1 MMTKQSERA
10 LNLGE
15 GSIPSLM
22 IRLALPSVIAQTIN
36 MLYNMVDRM
45 YIGAIPDVGAYAL
58 TGVGLTLP
66 LITLISAFSSLFGT
80 GGAPLASI
88 KLGEGNE
95 KAAGRILGVSAF
107 MLMCT
112 SAILFL
118 FIQLAMNPLLIAFGA
133 SENTLPYAGEYL
145 RIYLFGTAFVQLVM
159 GLNPFISAQG
169 CAKEAML
176 SVVIGAVLN
185 IALDPLFIFTLG
197 MGVRGAA
204 LATVLSRYVECAIIM
219 IWTHRHKLQAP
230 FIEGAYRSML
240 VPLHLVGD
248 IFRKGMPL
256 LVNEFLWSA
265 GMATLN
271 QAYSTRGLAVV
282 ASMNICSTISNLFNV
297 VWLSMGTVVAIMV
310 GQQLGASE
318 FDRAKTTVRRL
329 MLVSLAGAV
338 AIGVV
343 MIAFAPLFPRLYNTT
358 EEVRYIASRLLMIVA
373 LAGPVNSFCHCC
385 YFTLRSGGKTWITFL
400 FDSAYLWVLSI
411 PLARL
416 LTGATLWPILPI
428 YVICTFVDVL
438 KALAGGI
445 LIKKVYGSTISSATT
460 EYTKTTAKP
469 GNSMILSM
477 LLPVFI
483 IPRFRDGT
491 PQQGCA
497 DTNLNP
503 WQNPA
508 LQRAVIFVFI
518 DCICRAL
525 FKH

>member
-1 MMTKQSERA
+1 MHSPGLIMMTKQSERA

-204 LATVLSRYVECAIIM
+204 LATVISQGFSFLWVLCFLSGRQARIRLTRSNLRFDRQIFMRTISLGVSPFTMTFTESAIQVVLNRGMMLYGGDMYVGTMTIISSVVHLFS
-219 IWTHRHKLQAP
+219 T
-230 FIEGAYRSML
+230 
-240 VPLHLVGD
+240 PLHGYTHGVQ
-248 IFRKGMPL
+248 PL
-256 LVNEFLWSA
+256 LSFNYGA
-265 GMATLN
+265 GNIDRVRRAFRLLLL
-271 QAYSTRGLAVV
+271 ST
-282 ASMNICSTISNLFNV
+282 
-297 VWLSMGTVVAIMV
+297 VAITMSYCA
-310 GQQLGASE
+310 LIE
-318 FDRAKTTVRRL
+318 
-329 MLVSLAGAV
+329 
-338 AIGVV
+338 
-343 MIAFAPLFPRLYNTT
+343 LFPRPFIRLFAHDEALIELT
-358 EEVRYIASRLLMIVA
+358 VRGLRIYAAGLGIFGLQNAVQSMFVGLGQAKISFFIAVLRKVILL
-373 LAGPVNSFCHCC
+373 
-385 YFTLRSGGKTWITFL
+385 
-400 FDSAYLWVLSI
+400 I
-411 PLARL
+411 PLAL
-416 LTGATLWPILPI
+416 VLPHFIGVNGVYLAEPIADI
-428 YVICTFVDVL
+428 T
-438 KALAGGI
+438 
-445 LIKKVYGSTISSATT
+445 SATT
-460 EYTKTTAKP
+460 ATCLMLYHF
-469 GNSMILSM
+469 GRILK
-477 LLPVFI
+477 
-483 IPRFRDGT
+483 RR
-491 PQQGCA
+491 QQ
-497 DTNLNP
+497 
-503 WQNPA
+503 A
-508 LQRAVIFVFI
+508 LAS
-518 DCICRAL
+518 
-525 FKH
+525 H